1 MLPLGPPSRPN
12 MPPPLFP
19 GGASPELISEGLI
32 LHALL
37 IHPYFISVIYR
48 LEYVCPFPVSP
59 IFKMADS
66 RLPCLSLLTAYFM
79 ADSRLPL
86 HRSYLFVLTI
96 YPVGNSLLAV
106 LGPSRPSAPP
116 LKAEKPLV
124 SLTSLKK
131 LKTAGFQGY
140 TPKPFVCF
148 VQPAFRCACRVPQ
161 TLQHLPLK
169 TMDLP

>member
-1 MLPLGPPSRPN
+1 MS
-12 MPPPLFP
+12 
-19 GGASPELISEGLI
+19 
-32 LHALL
+32 AL
-37 IHPYFISVIYR
+37 
-48 LEYVCPFPVSP
+48 PFPVSP

-124 SLTSLKK
+124 SLTSLQR